1 VPVSTA
7 TDAGGNLDYIE
18 KELGLDSEISS
29 MFVELHCVSCMCL
42 ERTHSKFCVV
52 LWLSLRSMRTG
63 NIFCVEQVLIRAPPR
78 LDGTK

>member
-1 VPVSTA
+1 MPVSTA
-7 TDAGGNLDYIE
+7 IDAGGNLNYIE

-42 ERTHSKFCVV
+42 EGIHSQFCVV
-52 LWLSLRSMRTG
+52 LWFSLRSMRTR
-63 NIFCVEQVLIRAPPR
+63 NVFCVEQVLTRASPR